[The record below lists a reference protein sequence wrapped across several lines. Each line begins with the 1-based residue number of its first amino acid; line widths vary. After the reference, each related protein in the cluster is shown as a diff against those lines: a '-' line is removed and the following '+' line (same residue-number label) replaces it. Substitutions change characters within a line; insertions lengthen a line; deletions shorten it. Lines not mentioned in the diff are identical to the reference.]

1 MDSEWFGQ
9 FDLMFYQAG
18 RTRARTNWMGQFGL
32 ECFTAGVG
40 RWQEQIGW
48 VSWPNVFLGESDTG
62 KNNLFLVSFGLM
74 FNQGGGTRA
83 RTHCLYLFKEID

>member
-1 MDSEWFGQ
+1 MY
-9 FDLMFYQAG
+9 YQAG

-48 VSWPNVFLGESDTG
+48 VSWPNVFLRGVGHGQEQ
-62 KNNLFLVSFGLM
+62 LVLVSFGLM

>member
-1 MDSEWFGQ
+1 MDSEGFGQ
-9 FDLMFYQAG
+9 FDLMYYQAG

-48 VSWPNVFLGESDTG
+48 VS
-62 KNNLFLVSFGLM
+62 FGLM

-83 RTHCLYLFKEID
+83 RTHCLSLFKEID